1 MSHARTV
8 LIAAGLAFGVWETID
23 IFRIDVPAAAAIVAA
38 LFLSCTAWYWRRR
51 SVRANVALLALF
63 VLEVAEAPTWKNA
76 STATKVGAEALGI
89 AGAAA
94 AAAALVGA
102 YRARRSHGPQ
112 SAPARTSA
120 TRS

>member
-1 MSHARTV
+1 MTGSADDARAETAYGRCVRTFRNQEAKVMSHARTV

-63 VLEVAEAPTWKNA
+63 VLEVAAPMP
-76 STATKVGAEALGI
+76 SVCL
-89 AGAAA
+89 
-94 AAAALVGA
+94 
-102 YRARRSHGPQ
+102 P
-112 SAPARTSA
+112 
-120 TRS
+120 